1 MKWFHL
7 LKSVGKMS
15 AMKLTAMSVAAAMA
29 AGSIGA
35 GGYIMYDYENIP
47 QEIETARVI
56 EVAQADPEE
65 IPEPAEEEIVE
76 EEPRRGAGGDRR
88 REDHRA
94 VCDSHFY

>member
-47 QEIETARVI
+47 QEIETARVPLYCSS
-56 EVAQADPEE
+56 VNA
-65 IPEPAEEEIVE
+65 IVFLFKSFHLFQKFLFTICFSSYFIN
-76 EEPRRGAGGDRR
+76 AL
-88 REDHRA
+88 
-94 VCDSHFY
+94 S